1 MTGSPSAPAR
11 SVQDASC
18 VARRSNGSAAA
29 SVAVLVLGALRQDA
43 VDRDDLHR
51 RVDELQLDRRRL
63 LFVSGKTGAPELWEL
78 DNDHAAVQ
86 RTDRSRDP
94 VPFPTGPS
102 APIWDRNTIAFEDN
116 EGVRIVSVDPP
127 RLLRTV
133 PGTLPLLSTRSRAF
147 VVQDPAGLGPRW
159 VSFEATEVVR

>member
-1 MTGSPSAPAR
+1 ILYGRVSWIDMQKYNVYQGLPTGEVGDCSIQTKLEHTPI
-11 SVQDASC
+11 V
-18 VARRSNGSAAA
+18 
-29 SVAVLVLGALRQDA
+29 
-43 VDRDDLHR
+43 
-51 RVDELQLDRRRL
+51 E
-63 LFVSGKTGAPELWEL
+63 
-78 DNDHAAVQ
+78 AVQ